1 VQQQGGTGV
10 VASAAKAAP
19 GAAASA
25 ALPDLLA
32 PADVAK
38 ALGVPEGDVMSILE
52 SGELA
57 GKKIGTSWRIKRSS
71 LDEYLS
77 K

>member
-1 VQQQGGTGV
+1 
-10 VASAAKAAP
+10 VASTR
-19 GAAASA
+19 AAAGG
-25 ALPDLLA
+25 ALPELLA

-38 ALGVPEGDVMSILE
+38 ALGVPETDVMSILE

-57 GKKIGTSWRIKRSS
+57 GKKIGTSWRIKRSA

>member
-1 VQQQGGTGV
+1 MKGATGTAV
-10 VASAAKAAP
+10 
-19 GAAASA
+19 
-25 ALPDLLA
+25 LPELLA

-38 ALGVPEGDVMSILE
+38 ALGVAEADVMSILE

-57 GKKIGTSWRIKRSS
+57 GKKIGTSWRIKRSA
-71 LDEYLS
+71 LDEYLA